1 MKYQIIIANFNNWIV
16 QRLDSDSIIKKDV
29 IKILNSNGY
38 NVTLRRDANHYASVE
53 VVGSDISELN
63 LWLTKI

>member
-1 MKYQIIIANFNNWIV
+1 MKYQIVIADFNNRIV
-16 QRLDSDSIIKKDV
+16 QRLVSETSNKTDV

-38 NVTLRRDANHYASVE
+38 NVTLRRDANHYASVC
-53 VVGSDISELN
+53 VVGSDYSELN